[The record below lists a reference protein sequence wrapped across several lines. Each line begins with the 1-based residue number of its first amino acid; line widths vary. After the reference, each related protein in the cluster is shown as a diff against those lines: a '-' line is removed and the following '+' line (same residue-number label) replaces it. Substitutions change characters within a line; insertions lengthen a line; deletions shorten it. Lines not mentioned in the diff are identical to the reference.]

1 MKETQ
6 ETKVQSLSWEVS
18 PWRRKWQP
26 APVLLPEKFHGR
38 RNLVDFSP
46 WGCKESDMTEHV
58 CACVCTQTHTHTHTH
73 TQLIH
78 NIVLVSGP
86 QHNDSVIQQPY
97 FKNTGVP
104 TWPEM
109 FRKGLKFWYLQRL
122 QISTLH
128 LPESRVTQRLKAP
141 FVCVVNSR
149 CCKATSHTPA
159 KYYQN
164 NYSCPRLRSVY
175 HSELCHRPCGDGL
188 VSASAEPG
196 SRVINHPRLTE
207 R

>member
-1 MKETQ
+1 MDGGNWWTSVHGVAKSQTW
-6 ETKVQSLSWEVS
+6 LST
-18 PWRRKWQP
+18 R
-26 APVLLPEKFHGR
+26 
-38 RNLVDFSP
+38 
-46 WGCKESDMTEHV
+46 
-58 CACVCTQTHTHTHTH
+58 THTHTH
-73 TQLIH
+73 TQLIY

-86 QHNDSVIQQPY
+86 QHNDSIIQLPY

-109 FRKGLKFWYLQRL
+109 FIKELEFWYLQRL

-128 LPESRVTQRLKAP
+128 LPESRVTQWVKAS

-149 CCKATSHTPA
+149 CCKVTSPTPA

-164 NYSCPRLRSVY
+164 SYSCPHLRSVY
-175 HSELCHRPCGDGL
+175 RGELCHRPCRDGL

-196 SRVINHPRLTE
+196 SRVINHPRLSE

>member
-1 MKETQ
+1 MDGGTWWTSVHGVAKSRTW
-6 ETKVQSLSWEVS
+6 LSTHA
-18 PWRRKWQP
+18 R
-26 APVLLPEKFHGR
+26 A
-38 RNLVDFSP
+38 
-46 WGCKESDMTEHV
+46 
-58 CACVCTQTHTHTHTH
+58 CAHRQTDTHTH
-73 TQLIH
+73 TQLVH

-128 LPESRVTQRLKAP
+128 LPESRVTQRVKAP

-164 NYSCPRLRSVY
+164 NYSCPRLCSVY
-175 HSELCHRPCGDGL
+175 RRELCHRPCGDGL
-188 VSASAEPG
+188 WVLQQSLDPG
-196 SRVINHPRLTE
+196 
-207 R
+207 